1 MTISNTYE
9 AAILAHI
16 YQNVAITGLGDAA
29 GVLPS
34 AVAGT
39 IKVALHSSDPGDTG
53 SQTTNEVAY
62 TSYARATVA
71 RASGAGGF
79 TLSGTSPTQIANTS
93 VLSWPMCTGGTDTA
107 THFSF
112 GDDDGDII
120 HSGALNAPLLIA
132 NLITPT
138 AAAGALVATQD

>member
-39 IKVALHSSDPGDTG
+39 IKVALHTADPGDAGTQ
-53 SQTTNEVAY
+53 STSECAY
-62 TSYARATVA
+62 PGYARTTIA
-71 RASGAGGF
+71 RSTSAI
-79 TLSGTSPTQIANTS
+79 TLSGSSPTQIANTS
-93 VLSWPMCTGGTDTA
+93 VMSWPMCTGGTETA

>member
-9 AAILAHI
+9 AAILANL
-16 YQNVAITGLGDAA
+16 YQNADIPGLGDAT
-29 GVLPS
+29 GVRGS
-34 AVAGT
+34 VVAGT
-39 IKVALHSSDPGDTG
+39 IKVALHSADPGDAG
-53 SQTTNEVAY
+53 SQSTNEIAY
-62 TSYARATVA
+62 TGYARATIA
-71 RASGAGGF
+71 RSTGTI
-79 TLSGTSPTQIANTS
+79 TLSGSSPTQIANTA
-93 VLSWPMCTGGTDTA
+93 VVSWPMCTGGTDTA